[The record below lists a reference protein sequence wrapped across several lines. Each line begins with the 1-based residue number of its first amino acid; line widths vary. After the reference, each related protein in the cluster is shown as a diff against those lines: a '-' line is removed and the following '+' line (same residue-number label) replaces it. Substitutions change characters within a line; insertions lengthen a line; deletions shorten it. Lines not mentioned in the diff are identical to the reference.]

1 MPGRIE
7 KTVFISYR
15 RTNMPWALAIFQNLT
30 ARSYDVFFDFQSINS
45 GDFEQIIVGNIRARA
60 HFLVI
65 LTPSALERC
74 KEPGDWLRREIET
87 ALDEKRNVIPLFLEG
102 FSFGSPSI
110 SQYLTGKLALLKN
123 YNGLNVPADYFNE
136 AMDRLANRFLNVPL
150 DAVLHPVSRALQ
162 IAVDLQQTAASQA
175 RAVEQQELS
184 AQEWYERGRKHVD
197 AEEHDQAI
205 RCFSEA
211 IQRAPDLSF
220 AYYGRGF
227 SLRRKG
233 DIANSIKD
241 LNEAIRLN
249 PDYAESYAERGTAS
263 YDAGDYPAALADYE
277 TYIRLNGINKQS
289 AQDFVPTIREKFK
302 PERTA
307 EEWYTEGRR
316 QIEVE
321 NYDEAIRCF
330 DEAIRLSPAFGYA
343 FYGRGFSHHR
353 KGEFENALQ
362 DFDQAI
368 RLQPSYA
375 ESYAERGAIYFETG
389 DYQAALND
397 YEAYL
402 RMNGQ
407 NQKGAQDFIRTIKKK
422 LNEK

>member
-15 RTNMPWALAIFQNLT
+15 RTNMPWALAIYQNLT
-30 ARSYDVFFDFQSINS
+30 ARGYDVFFDFQSINS

-87 ALDEKRNVIPLFLEG
+87 ALAEKRNVIPLFLEG

-136 AMDRLANRFLNVPL
+136 AMDRLVRRFLNVPL
-150 DAVLHPVSRALQ
+150 DAVLHPVSK
-162 IAVDLQQTAASQA
+162 DLQQAVNQQQAAASQA
-175 RAVEQQELS
+175 KTVEQQELS
-184 AQEWYERGRKHVD
+184 AQEWYEQGRKHID

-205 RCFSEA
+205 QCFSEA

-227 SLRRKG
+227 SLRRNG
-233 DIANSIKD
+233 DLANSIKD
-241 LNEAIRLN
+241 LNEAIRLD

-263 YDAGDYPAALADYE
+263 YDAGDYPAALTDYE

-289 AQDFVPTIREKFK
+289 AQDFLPAIREKLK
-302 PERTA
+302 PERTT

-316 QIEVE
+316 QIDAE

-343 FYGRGFSHHR
+343 YYGRGFSLHR
-353 KGEFENALQ
+353 KGEFENALK

-389 DYQAALND
+389 NYHAALND
-397 YEAYL
+397 YEAYM